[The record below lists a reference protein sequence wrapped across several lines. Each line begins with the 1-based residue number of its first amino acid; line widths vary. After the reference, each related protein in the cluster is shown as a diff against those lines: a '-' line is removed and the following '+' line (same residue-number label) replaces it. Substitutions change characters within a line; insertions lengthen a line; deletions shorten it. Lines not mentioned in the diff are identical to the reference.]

1 MFDGGLFLV
10 LLGVG
15 VLFLVPRF
23 GVQFKLMAVFIFFAL
38 GTVLVAG
45 EDVGFTTTNIVT
57 GGATTTEF
65 FYLVGDGDSTTFND
79 NGTWVGWIMIGIGA
93 LASFGFLSGY
103 IGGKY

>member
-10 LLGVG
+10 LLGIG
-15 VLFLVPRF
+15 VLFLIPRF
-23 GVQFKLMAVFIFFAL
+23 GVQFKLISVFVFFAL

-45 EDVGFTTTNIVT
+45 EDVGFTTTNIDST
-57 GGATTTEF
+57 GTTTTEL
-65 FYLVGDGDSTTFND
+65 FYLVGDGNSSTFND

-103 IGGKY
+103 IGGRY